1 MDLPMVANDMGY
13 RIDLTINKKSSEC
26 MKETVNPTIIN
37 IRSDMKGLDFLLPY
51 QPIVKSSR
59 RINFC
64 HLVGTMATGTT
75 NENGVG
81 ESRLFKLRDH
91 TIKPLIALKQFR
103 SRHGDMFQPSK
114 SPSILGTTS
123 P

>member
-26 MKETVNPTIIN
+26 MKKTVNPTIIN

-59 RINFC
+59 RINFVI
-64 HLVGTMATGTT
+64 LLAPWLPGRRTRTG
-75 NENGVG
+75 
-81 ESRLFKLRDH
+81 
-91 TIKPLIALKQFR
+91 
-103 SRHGDMFQPSK
+103 
-114 SPSILGTTS
+114 
-123 P
+123 